1 MIIKET
7 SLKDAYIIEP
17 KVFGDERG
25 YFFESYNRNQIKNTP
40 LEEYNWVQENES
52 QSMKGVL
59 RGLHF
64 QKGSYSQA
72 KWVRVIQG
80 EVFDVAVDLRKTSP
94 TYGKSFSVFLSG
106 KEKNQFL
113 IPRGFAHGFLVL
125 SDRAIFS
132 YKCDNFY
139 SPEHDSGIIY
149 NDDSLNINW
158 PEIDTE
164 IVLSN
169 KDAQLGTFKDAYKF

>member
-1 MIIKET
+1 MNIKET
-7 SLKDAYIIEP
+7 PLKDAYIIEP
-17 KVFGDERG
+17 RVFEDERG
-25 YFFESYNRNQIKNTP
+25 YFFESYNENNLKNTP

-52 QSMKGVL
+52 QSVKGVL

-64 QKGSYSQA
+64 QKGPYSQA
-72 KWVRVIQG
+72 KWVRVIEG
-80 EVFDVAVDLRKTSP
+80 EVFDVAVDLRRSSP
-94 TYGKSFSVFLSG
+94 TFGQSFGLVLSG
-106 KEKNQFL
+106 LDKNQFL

-125 SDRAIFS
+125 SEKATFS

-158 PEIDTE
+158 PEINSE
-164 IVLSN
+164 IILSN
-169 KDAQLGTFKDAYKF
+169 KDAQLSTFKDAFKF